1 MIVYY
6 DFSHNQNYYKLFSV
20 SIEIQSKLLFLK
32 PNQAV
37 LKIAETLNV
46 LRPRMHHFIPV
57 RLTCF
62 LQTAYNYPGWG
73 K

>member
-46 LRPRMHHFIPV
+46 LRPRMHNFTPV